1 MNFMGLNFSGNVQT
15 PQKSSIKGS
24 ARKAAKKWVSN
35 PESVRVPKRKP
46 SNLFGLLKKKKINF
60 AKEVHNNSG
69 SPVKKFVKSVI
80 SAVNKLPSEERK
92 NALKRQKKIKAW
104 KNVGF
109 MTMKIF
115 TMPWFAAGVVATQ
128 LGLPLKDL
136 LATCPPYETMQMAKA
151 INKPVAMLGWKNTL
165 KLAAEQS
172 FKSLSKLTK
181 FVK

>member
-1 MNFMGLNFSGNVQT
+1 MGLNFSGNVQT

-80 SAVNKLPSEERK
+80 SAVNKLPSEE
-92 NALKRQKKIKAW
+92 I

-109 MTMKIF
+109 MTMKKF
-115 TMPWFAAGVVATQ
+115 TMPWFVAVVVATQ
-128 LGLPLKDL
+128 LGLPLKDFL
-136 LATCPPYETMQMAKA
+136 KMCPPYETMKMAKA